1 MNVKK
6 VRAGIKAI
14 LSALS
19 TNFDWML
26 IPSRSG
32 TVRRMHTIRY
42 TSFEEEFSRFYPSSV
57 YGGMN
62 TLRRNGLVE
71 MRETPQGTEA
81 RITDQGRTQILK
93 YQLGNLQIEIP
104 PKWDKKWRLVFFDV
118 EEMNRSRRNRFR
130 ELLLGLGLK
139 PLQRSVF
146 VYPHPCHK
154 EMKFIREVIGV
165 PHGVKLVTAEEIE
178 NDEELRVIFKL
189 D

>member
-1 MNVKK
+1 MNAKK

-32 TVRRMHTIRY
+32 TVRRMHTIHY
-42 TSFEEEFSRFYPSSV
+42 TSFEEEFSKFYPSSV

-62 TLRRNGLVE
+62 TLRRSGLVE
-71 MRETPQGTEA
+71 FRETPQGTEV
-81 RITDQGRTQILK
+81 RITNEGRTQILK
-93 YQLGNLQIEIP
+93 YQLGNLKIEAQ

-146 VYPHPCHK
+146 IYPYPCHK

-178 NDEELRVIFKL
+178 NDEELRAIFKL